1 MPRRRSIRTAV
12 IHLIYSSAATSP
24 FTSEALRTLLVRAR
38 DHNTT
43 ADVSGMLLHVDG
55 AFLQV
60 LEGMPQVVHALF
72 TRISADPRHAR
83 VLLLLSQEI
92 QARNFPDWSM
102 GFFDASGRGA
112 MLPGYRRNTG
122 FADLVGDTAQITRVV
137 ADFRSGRWRSLA
149 V

>member
-1 MPRRRSIRTAV
+1 V
-12 IHLIYSSAATSP
+12 IQLIYSSAAKSP
-24 FTSEALRTLLVRAR
+24 FSPEALRTLLVRAR
-38 DHNTT
+38 ERNTT

-60 LEGMPQVVHALF
+60 LEGIPQVVDALF
-72 TRISADPRHAR
+72 TRITADARHTR
-83 VLLLLSQEI
+83 VLMLLTQDI

-112 MLPGYRRNTG
+112 MLPGYRRTTG
-122 FADLVGDTAQITRVV
+122 FADLVGDTAKVTRVV
-137 ADFRSGRWRSLA
+137 GDFRDGRWRSLA

>member
-1 MPRRRSIRTAV
+1 MIQ
-12 IHLIYSSAATSP
+12 LIYSSAATHP
-24 FTSEALRTLLVRAR
+24 FAPEALRTLLVRAR
-38 DHNTT
+38 EHNTT

-60 LEGMPQVVHALF
+60 LEGIPEVVRALF
-72 TRISADPRHAR
+72 TRITADPRHTR
-83 VLLLLSQEI
+83 VLLLLSQDI

-112 MLPGYRRNTG
+112 MLPGYRRSTG
-122 FADLVGDTAQITRVV
+122 FADLMGDTAKITRVV
-137 ADFRSGRWRSLA
+137 ADFRDGRWRSLA